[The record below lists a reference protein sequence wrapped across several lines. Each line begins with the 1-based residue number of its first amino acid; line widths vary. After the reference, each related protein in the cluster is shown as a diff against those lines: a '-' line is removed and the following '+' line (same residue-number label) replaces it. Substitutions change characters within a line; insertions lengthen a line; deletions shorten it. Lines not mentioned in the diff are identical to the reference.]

1 MTTKQRNELIE
12 MHANIIME
20 NYGKDERKHFMFE
33 MEDTYTK
40 KDDFL
45 CALENHA
52 YYSILVLV
60 SRGGKRKLA
69 KLVDEFWEEY
79 QEANAEVEESED
91 EEDSDDEEDDD
102 DDETIVK
109 CKGCEKW
116 IDNKTGFCS
125 EGCNYAEIA
134 GVWYCEK
141 CSGRCEDCEF
151 CPNCGKEEEEQPC
164 VGCGSKKIKY
174 TEMGGEKGVNMCG
187 VCFGD
192 EEEEDRCYRCETPQ
206 SQLRLPIIEVET
218 RSQLFLYCSDCY
230 EEEGDFATE
239 WDKDLTTDERV
250 ALLAKTFDNKADSD
264 DEEEEEETWR
274 CEECDRNDMK
284 EGDIGGHLVDGGCI
298 CNDCYKD
305 EYNFCY
311 KNAP

>member
-33 MEDTYTK
+33 MEETYTK

-60 SRGGKRKLA
+60 SRGGKRKLT

-79 QEANAEVEESED
+79 QEANAEVEESDDE
-91 EEDSDDEEDDD
+91 EEDSDDDDDD
-102 DDETIVK
+102 DDETIVE
-109 CKGCEKW
+109 CKGCKNW

-134 GVWYCEK
+134 GSWFCER

-151 CPNCGKEEEEQPC
+151 CPDCGKEEEEQPC

-192 EEEEDRCYRCETPQ
+192 EEEE
-206 SQLRLPIIEVET
+206 
-218 RSQLFLYCSDCY
+218 
-230 EEEGDFATE
+230 DFATE

-284 EGDIGGHLVDGGCI
+284 KEDIGGHLVDGGCI
-298 CNDCYKD
+298 CNDCYKE